1 MDMKNVFQKLLLKD
15 FGETNY
21 RAYVGSFEKMILEG
35 RFTKGKFENREIF
48 EDIYKKLHKL
58 NGTELKARLDRL
70 LETKY
75 ASVQIAKNFLFNF
88 LFYLLAMLLV
98 VSMDLAFEA
107 ALFACGAMS
116 LVFLYKM
123 VQFFANKTCVVDAL
137 ITEIYQS
144 VLDVLL
150 LSEKARKMQ

>member
-1 MDMKNVFQKLLLKD
+1 MKNVFQKLLLKD
-15 FGETNY
+15 FGEKNY

-58 NGTELKARLDRL
+58 NGTELKTRLERL
-70 LETKY
+70 RDTEY
-75 ASVQIAKNFLFNF
+75 ASVQIAKNFLFNL
-88 LFYLLAMLLV
+88 LFYVLAVFLV
-98 VSMDLAFEA
+98 LSLDLAAEA
-107 ALFACGAMS
+107 AWFACGAMS
-116 LVFLYKM
+116 VVFLYKM
-123 VQFFANKTCVVDAL
+123 LQFFANKTCVIDAM
-137 ITEIYQS
+137 IAQVYKS